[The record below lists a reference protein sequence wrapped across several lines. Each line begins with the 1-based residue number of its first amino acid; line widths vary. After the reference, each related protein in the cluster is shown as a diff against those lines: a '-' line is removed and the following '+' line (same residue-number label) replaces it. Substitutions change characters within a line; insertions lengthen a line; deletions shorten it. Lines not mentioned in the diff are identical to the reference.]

1 MKKLLLIVM
10 LMMVLGSLNPAA
22 AAEKL
27 QISANNANVRSQPEL
42 NGEIVLKAGK
52 GDVFTIIGKE
62 GAWYKI
68 RIPAETGSQAS
79 EGYIHVDLCAII
91 TGAEIPLASK
101 KEPASSR
108 PAKKGKAAPA
118 NPRASEK
125 LFSGYSAKFGLQ
137 TSPKTIGF
145 GDRWLL
151 DLGRDWG
158 INPFLAVGL
167 ELQPYFHHISAA
179 SLSMSIIGA
188 NLFVNAKGGV
198 NIGRFVEKL
207 KFLTPY
213 VGLGLGGAFASTS
226 SKFEN
231 EKVSRTDFNFAWHLM
246 FGLEVALK
254 NLSLILEIQTVKISD
269 PELSPDTAQHFLMLG
284 IRF

>member
-1 MKKLLLIVM
+1 MKKLLLVVM
-10 LMMVLGSLNPAA
+10 LMMVLGSIHPAA

-27 QISANNANVRSQPEL
+27 QVSVNNANVRSSPEL

-52 GDVFTIIGKE
+52 GDIFTLIGKE

-68 RIPAETGSQAS
+68 RIPAETGSQAT
-79 EGYIHVDLCAII
+79 EGYIHADLCAVIA
-91 TGAEIPLASK
+91 GEAIPAASK
-101 KEPASSR
+101 REPVASG
-108 PAKKGKAAPA
+108 PVKKNKAAP
-118 NPRASEK
+118 PKVHISEK
-125 LFSGYSAKFGLQ
+125 LFSGYYAKFGLQ

-158 INPFLAVGL
+158 INPFLAAGL

-213 VGLGLGGAFASTS
+213 IGFGLGGVFASTS
-226 SKFEN
+226 STFEN
-231 EKVSRTDFNFAWHLM
+231 EKASRTNFYFAWHLM
-246 FGLEVALK
+246 FGFEVALK
-254 NLSLILEIQTVKISD
+254 NLNLILEIQTVKISV
-269 PELSPDTAQHFLMLG
+269 PETSPDAAQHFLMLG